1 MFSQAHRNKISC
13 LFNTTSLLLL
23 NLKERISW
31 RPSPPWRHHREWKVK
46 TFQHLCSRAFS
57 SCKQKLSSHEDRVF
71 LCVSVCIWVCERC
84 QEDLYTAAGLPPSD
98 QDHPD
103 FNTQSRGRGAATH
116 THTITHYANVAM
128 ELLSQR
134 HTLHLTK
141 TNCLW
146 WMLHSCSAQPVRW
159 KRHFQSVC
167 ECIMVMFVCT
177 MSKYIR
183 WELQEEI
190 KSWKVSWKL
199 QP

>member
-116 THTITHYANVAM
+116 THTQSHIMQMLQWSSSHSDTHFIWPKQTAYDECCTAALHNLCAESDISKVFVNASWSC
-128 ELLSQR
+128 LYVQCQN
-134 HTLHLTK
+134 TLDENFRRK
-141 TNCLW
+141 
-146 WMLHSCSAQPVRW
+146 
-159 KRHFQSVC
+159 
-167 ECIMVMFVCT
+167 
-177 MSKYIR
+177 
-183 WELQEEI
+183 
-190 KSWKVSWKL
+190 
-199 QP
+199 